1 MLDYNSRE
9 RSLAP
14 GKTNQDTKS
23 KRCPCDRRVALPK
36 PALVRIGKVKRESHA
51 IVIAIPKVLKQ

>member
-1 MLDYNSRE
+1 VLDYNSRE

-14 GKTNQDTKS
+14 GKTNQDAKS
-23 KRCPCDRRVALPK
+23 KRCPYDRRVALPK
-36 PALVRIGKVKRESHA
+36 PALARIRKVKRESHA